1 MKLWSTE
8 YGVILPLN
16 IESRRGRCIP
26 FGACVLSKK
35 CSSWLLQVHPI
46 AAPLFFL
53 TPTSRLILAR
63 SFCYRFFFFF
73 FFLVRSS
80 RAKQLTS
87 KEHTAYRGYTETLL
101 KWAYGCYST
110 KTAHRSQFM
119 ELGGLNLIDYWC
131 FLVPSF
137 VDRLALV
144 HLLEIEEAQCHLP
157 VLVKGLGTQ
166 IQMYSLLEFGSCQW

>member
-1 MKLWSTE
+1 MHGKCRVILVHSPKTSQQPDQCMNRLLSGAWHQSNWLSRIKCLLLNYKSLYAGLKLWSTE

-73 FFLVRSS
+73 FSWFARQEQSSLRARSTQ
-80 RAKQLTS
+80 RAVD
-87 KEHTAYRGYTETLL
+87 TLRHSWNGPMSATQPTPQTDL
-101 KWAYGCYST
+101 SLWSWEGCT
-110 KTAHRSQFM
+110 
-119 ELGGLNLIDYWC
+119 
-131 FLVPSF
+131 
-137 VDRLALV
+137 
-144 HLLEIEEAQCHLP
+144 
-157 VLVKGLGTQ
+157 
-166 IQMYSLLEFGSCQW
+166 